1 MTKSFTAKVLA
12 VATLTSAMLFA
23 PLQASA
29 AQGGAGGG
37 GATTTPTTT
46 PTNGGG
52 GKFGLGGGINCFA
65 NPVGVDPVT
74 GATIFVT
81 HCVKFP

>member
-29 AQGGAGGG
+29 AQGGATPTPTPTTGGG
-37 GATTTPTTT
+37 GL
-46 PTNGGG
+46 G
-52 GKFGLGGGINCFA
+52 GKNGLGGGINCFA